1 MRILQ
6 PSRSP
11 KKVTLDPTTGPRSKR
26 TGDSRDV
33 KLLRNFRSALVGKIW
48 PSLLAAATAAA
59 WADPSL
65 RPFVRGSQ
73 SKRPTLPTADLA
85 DPAGRTPPRAAPPSA
100 SSLAGAWT

>member
-1 MRILQ
+1 RRTRTDNKYSLRILQ
-6 PSRSP
+6 PSPPP
-11 KKVTLDPTTGPRSKR
+11 KNDTLDPTTGQRSSR

-59 WADPSL
+59 WAAPSL

-85 DPAGRTPPRAAPPSA
+85 APAGRTPPRAAPP
-100 SSLAGAWT
+100 